1 MHNSVKDFLETLFSE
16 NALNR
21 LPDTHGSGRIFD
33 SPLIGVSGGAD
44 PIFQRYKEVVGPEH
58 LTPYE
63 IWSQSNPEMSG
74 TESGSLRVLSI
85 IFPYTNRIREASK
98 TAKTMPAEVYSVGR
112 NFANEFMGDV
122 LKKSVSFFQKK
133 GYNAMAGMQSPV
145 FQILTKEEPLQLY
158 SVWSERHIAFAAG
171 LGTFSLHEGFISE
184 VGCNIRVTSVITDA
198 PLEISP
204 RKSDD
209 PYANCLFY
217 TTGKCK
223 KCVER
228 CPADA
233 LSDKGHDKLKCY
245 LYLKTI
251 EQEMKPRLS
260 GLLKPHQR
268 VVNGERNTSF
278 PLGCAFCQFN
288 VPCTSKIPVKERDE
302 DNRD

>member
-1 MHNSVKDFLETLFSE
+1 MNASVKEFLKTLFSKST
-16 NALNR
+16 LNR
-21 LPDTHGSGRIFD
+21 LPDTYGSDRIFD
-33 SPLIGVSGGAD
+33 SPLIGVSGGED

-63 IWSQSNPEMSG
+63 MWCQSNPELSG
-74 TESGSLRVLSI
+74 TDLGSLRVLSI
-85 IFPYTNRIREASK
+85 IFPYTTRIREESK
-98 TAKTMPAEVYSVGR
+98 TAKTMPAEIYCVGR
-112 NFANEFMGDV
+112 NFANVFMGDV
-122 LKKSVSFFQKK
+122 LKKSVSYFQEA
-133 GYNAMAGMQSPV
+133 GYRAMAGMQSPV
-145 FQILTKEEPLQLY
+145 FQILTKEEPLQIY

-184 VGCNIRVTSVITDA
+184 AGCNIRVTSVITNA
-198 PLEISP
+198 PLEITP

-217 TTGKCK
+217 STGKCK

-233 LSDKGHDKLKCY
+233 ISDQGHDKLKCY
-245 LYLKTI
+245 LYLKTV

-260 GLLKPHQR
+260 DILKPHQR
-268 VVNGERNTSF
+268 TINGEHHTSF

-288 VPCTSKIPVKERDE
+288 VPCTSKIPVKE
-302 DNRD
+302 